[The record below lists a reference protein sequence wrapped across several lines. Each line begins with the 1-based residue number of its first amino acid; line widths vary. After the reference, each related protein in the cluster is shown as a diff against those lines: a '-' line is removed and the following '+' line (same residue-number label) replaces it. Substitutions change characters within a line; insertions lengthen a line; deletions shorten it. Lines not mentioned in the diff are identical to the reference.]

1 MWWIIVKRPLNIWSR
16 PSLAK
21 PQSKTFFGIS
31 PTQFDHNFM
40 FSRSVSFGCLWKLLG
55 ESFLLLESLP
65 AEVAVL
71 RVPTAFLSNTKSC
84 SSSELTREEINKL
97 QALKFSSKAFCR
109 ALNIQPQNVSCWQG
123 KPNITKDYI

>member
-1 MWWIIVKRPLNIWSR
+1 M
-16 PSLAK
+16 
-21 PQSKTFFGIS
+21 
-31 PTQFDHNFM
+31 
-40 FSRSVSFGCLWKLLG
+40 SFGCLWKLLG
-55 ESFLLLESLP
+55 ESFLLLQSLP

-71 RVPTAFLSNTKSC
+71 RVPTALVLLSNSNTKSC

-123 KPNITKDYI
+123 KPYLRKITYIIVFDDVFQI